1 MAAEDCLSV
10 HNEEKYMMPTLIV
23 IFVIIII
30 VALWAISAQRR
41 LVSMDENVNNALIQ
55 IGVQLSNRFDALTAL
70 LNLTQEYARHECEV
84 LIDTIHSKRSVI
96 TAKSTSDDI
105 LGQEEII
112 TEALA
117 MIAMVT
123 EQYPEIKASP
133 MYIKTMNAVQIYENM
148 VRNCCLIYN
157 NNVTK
162 LNRETRVFPASMI
175 AGILGLQKRD
185 YLNSV
190 SKCQGDG
197 VKGTEF
203 LTQSRAVSEPRRM
216 NL

>member
-105 LGQEEII
+105 LGQEEICGI
-112 TEALA
+112 DHDCHGRR
-117 MIAMVT
+117 
-123 EQYPEIKASP
+123 QYPEIASP
-133 MYIKTMNAVQIYENM
+133 MYIKTMNAVQICKNM

-162 LNRETRVFPASMI
+162 LNPS
-175 AGILGLQKRD
+175 Q
-185 YLNSV
+185 V
-190 SKCQGDG
+190 SL
-197 VKGTEF
+197 
-203 LTQSRAVSEPRRM
+203 LT
-216 NL
+216 